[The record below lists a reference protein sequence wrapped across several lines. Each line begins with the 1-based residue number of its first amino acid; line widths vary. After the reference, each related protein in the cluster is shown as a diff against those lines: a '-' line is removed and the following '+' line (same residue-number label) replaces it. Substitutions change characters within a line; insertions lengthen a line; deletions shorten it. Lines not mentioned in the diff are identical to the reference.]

1 MVGEEMR
8 LLEGSA
14 AVTIVSRSWGESL
27 DRRFGVGSKLHVISN
42 GYDPEELA
50 AVEPHDFGHFAIVYA
65 GNFYPPK
72 RVATPLMAMLK
83 CLKETAKGV
92 GAEWFFHYY
101 GRHENHVIEEA
112 KRFGVRDKV
121 ISHGWVPQSEA
132 WSAIGGAGF
141 VTVISSVSNDAAA
154 EDMGIMTGKLYEAL
168 GLRAPVL
175 LIAPQESDLAR
186 VAESTLSVKIFTG
199 SCIEE
204 MALYARDLM
213 SRQNPNLKTQ
223 EEFAWPTIA
232 KDLDGILRR
241 AIGANGAPIHR
252 LEYSVNQKC

>member
-1 MVGEEMR
+1 
-8 LLEGSA
+8 
-14 AVTIVSRSWGESL
+14 L

-72 RVATPLMAMLK
+72 RVIGPIMTMLK
-83 CLKETAKGV
+83 RLEEMTNEACP
-92 GAEWFFHYY
+92 EWFLHYY
-101 GRHENHVIEEA
+101 GGNDNHVLEEA
-112 KRFGVRDKV
+112 KRFGVRNKV

-132 WSAIGGAGF
+132 WSAIRGAGL
-141 VTVISSVSNDAAA
+141 VTVIISVNNDAAA
-154 EDMGIMTGKLYEAL
+154 EDMGIMPGKLYEAL

-175 LIAPQESDLAR
+175 LIAPKGSDLAS
-186 VAESTLSVKIFTG
+186 VAQSTLSVKIFTG

-213 SRQNPNLKTQ
+213 SRRAPTRQSQ

-232 KDLDGILRR
+232 KNLDGILRR
-241 AIGANGAPIHR
+241 LIGANDSSD
-252 LEYSVNQKC
+252 LQVKY